1 MSVMKRTKETHQEMY
16 SCFNRSFSHSNGNP
30 LIFDRK
36 SQTVKK
42 WLVVAGYFWMLNIA
56 TAAAVW
62 IAFFSKRGTEKKRRQ
77 RLKKSFGFF
86 RRGKRKKKKIMYVRC
101 NIIRQPRSQISHT
114 RMQWAALF
122 LYFFVWLI
130 VFTTNSMF
138 ICCCIFMCTSYFNLM
153 IYTRSQRNVYCVLS
167 EWVNLCVRRLES
179 RESLRTT
186 LAMEMCVC
194 VRYAEIQ
201 LKTERR
207 TILSNLMRYWPER
220 LYYI

>member
-77 RLKKSFGFF
+77 RLKNSFGFF

-153 IYTRSQRNVYCVLS
+153 IYTRPHRNVYCVLS

-186 LAMEMCVC
+186 LAMEICVC
-194 VRYAEIQ
+194 ACGTQ
-201 LKTERR
+201 R
-207 TILSNLMRYWPER
+207 TN
-220 LYYI
+220 